1 MSRIFTC
8 VGAIVLLA
16 QAAGQWTYPATRTA
30 EVSDTYFGV
39 TYKDPYRWLE
49 NLKDKDVEAWFKAQ
63 ADLTDGLLARIP
75 ARDALANEW
84 MALDRLKPASYSAI
98 TYESGRVFYKKTLGG
113 ENVGKLYYRDGWKG
127 VEHLLFDPSGVLPKG
142 AKTGDV
148 ATIDSYVPSPDGQHV
163 VLALSAAGAEY
174 SELRTLNVGTRTLLP
189 ESIYPST
196 GALSWT
202 MDSKSFLYD
211 AGQVMDIK
219 SAEIELNRK
228 TRLHR
233 LGADVAADID
243 FFSNESYPALAIQ
256 AKEMPRAV
264 IDESFPSYVIGN
276 LSTVQNEMR
285 LFYAPASQMAAG
297 GKLAWTVLAKPSDN
311 LVRGIVFHKDSIYA
325 VTHEGAPRYK
335 VVRTLVDRP
344 DWKTA
349 ETVVPEARDSIQA
362 LAHSKNFLFI
372 VYSDGVSGRLV
383 KFSLDTGRA
392 SEVKLPAAG
401 AVDISC
407 PDFRTNQCILFAT
420 SWIQPTTLY
429 DYDADRDAFTK
440 SIFNTAVTY
449 PGFEDL
455 VTEEV
460 EAPGHDGTMIP
471 LSIVH
476 RKDLKL
482 DGSSPAIL
490 QGYGAYGISY
500 TPTFSVLH
508 SIALHGVVFAYAHV
522 RGGSEKGEAW
532 YKAGYKTTKPN
543 TWKDFISA
551 AEYLIR
557 TGYTSAGK
565 LAGTGTSAG
574 GILISRA
581 ITERPEL
588 FAAAVCNVG
597 AANAMRIEFSPNGPI
612 NTPEFGTVTNET
624 DARSLYEMDGVQ
636 HVQPGVKYPA
646 VLGVAGW
653 NDPRVV
659 PWQPG
664 KFVAAMQAAST
675 SGKPV
680 LLKINYDNGHFT
692 EEKIVTFR
700 NFAGQFAFM
709 LWQTGDKEF
718 QPAK

>member
-1 MSRIFTC
+1 MNRVVTY
-8 VGAIVLLA
+8 VGTIALLA
-16 QAAGQWTYPATRTA
+16 QASSPWVYPPTRTVEA
-30 EVSDTYFGV
+30 SDTYFGV
-39 TYKDPYRWLE
+39 TYTDPYRWLE

-84 MALDRLKPASYSAI
+84 MALDKLKPASYSAI

-127 VEHLLFDPSGVLPKG
+127 VEHLLFDPSSVSPKG
-142 AKTGDV
+142 AKAGDV
-148 ATIDSYVPSPDGQHV
+148 ATIVSYVPSPDGRHV
-163 VLALSAAGAEY
+163 VLGLSAAGAEF
-174 SELRTLNVGTRTLLP
+174 SELRPLDVSTRTLLP
-189 ESIYPST
+189 ESIYPSY
-196 GALSWT
+196 GPLSWT
-202 MDSKSFLYD
+202 MDSTSFLYD
-211 AGQVMDIK
+211 AGKVTDLK
-219 SAEIELNRK
+219 NAKIELNRK

-233 LGADVAADID
+233 LGADVATDVD
-243 FFSNESYPALAIQ
+243 VLSNESYPDLAID
-256 AKEMPRAV
+256 AKEMPMAS

-276 LSTVQNEMR
+276 VSTVQNEMR
-285 LFYAPASQMAAG
+285 LFYAPASQMTAG
-297 GKLAWTVLAKPSDN
+297 GKLMWKVLAKPSDN

-335 VVRTLVDRP
+335 VIRTLVDHP

-349 ETVVPEARDSIQA
+349 ETVVPEATDSIQS

-372 VYSDGVSGRLV
+372 LYSDGVSGRLV
-383 KFSLDTGRA
+383 KFGLDTGRA

-401 AVDISC
+401 TVDISC
-407 PDFRTNQCILFAT
+407 PDFRTNQCILFST

-429 DYDADRDAFTK
+429 DYDADKDTFAK
-440 SIFNTAVTY
+440 SIFNTPVTY
-449 PGFEDL
+449 PGFENL

-471 LSIVH
+471 LSIIH

-500 TPTFSVLH
+500 TPNFSILH

-551 AEYLIR
+551 AEYLIKK
-557 TGYTSAGK
+557 GYTSANK

-581 ITERPEL
+581 ITERPDL

-597 AANAMRIEFSPNGPI
+597 VANVMRGEFGPNGPV
-612 NTPEFGTVTNET
+612 NTPEFGTVKDET
-624 DARSLYEMDGVQ
+624 EAKALFEMDGVQ
-636 HVQPGVKYPA
+636 HVQAGVRYPA

-653 NDPRVV
+653 NDPRVD

-675 SGKPV
+675 SGRPV

-700 NFAGQFAFM
+700 NFAGQYAFL
-709 LWQTGDKEF
+709 LWQAGVKEF
-718 QPAK
+718 QPTR